1 MQSGELSSLQ
11 APQTCPSH
19 ISPQSCKIRREA
31 LGFLLIHCD
40 GVSFEG
46 SQELFHVLNTNS
58 GFFLNIIS
66 DCGNKTC
73 IAWSRGWAY
82 SLQSFEIYT
91 RIICTQN
98 LLKSGGQRYCPQK
111 LQKPKWGLES
121 TVQWDP
127 SHPLGLWAQAAQA
140 QRRGTLHRSLG
151 LVMKCSQLAVF
162 TLFLQ
167 KKRARFMQ

>member
-73 IAWSRGWAY
+73 IGWSRGWAY

-98 LLKSGGQRYCPQK
+98 LLKSGGLVPPGDRDTALKSCRNRSGALRAQCSETRVIPLAFEHRQPK
-111 LQKPKWGLES
+111 L
-121 TVQWDP
+121 
-127 SHPLGLWAQAAQA
+127 
-140 QRRGTLHRSLG
+140 RGGVR
-151 LVMKCSQLAVF
+151 F
-162 TLFLQ
+162 T
-167 KKRARFMQ
+167 AH